1 MLNSI
6 FNWLTRYLGKHFSIV
21 TIILVLTASCSYL
34 GIKAE
39 DIYNWYQGDTT
50 KLIVILIV
58 STFLASLIG
67 FYFLDNH
74 LRTIKEVVNSNKDLL
89 SEVSKTEDGILHTED
104 KEISEK
110 LSLIIRA
117 IGDSS
122 AAVILLVRLSIEAVA
137 QNISLAVEPY
147 LELDEK
153 LSHLQQQSLLEKF
166 DEVKKSLFIEI
177 SYFIKRFYG
186 EKLRTV
192 VVNEPIK
199 VAMRSAFSKCY
210 EEVSE
215 VLNNNE
221 LSASDKIAEVNQCS
235 FRLVKS
241 LYMSILNEEYDIA
254 KAKHMEGAA
263 KVARG
268 S

>member
-74 LRTIKEVVNSNKDLL
+74 LRTIKEVVNSSKELL
-89 SEVSKTEDGILHTED
+89 NEVSKTEDSIHTED
-104 KEISEK
+104 KEISNK
-110 LSLIIRA
+110 LSSIIRA

-199 VAMRSAFSKCY
+199 VAMRSAFNKCY

-215 VLNNNE
+215 VLNNIE